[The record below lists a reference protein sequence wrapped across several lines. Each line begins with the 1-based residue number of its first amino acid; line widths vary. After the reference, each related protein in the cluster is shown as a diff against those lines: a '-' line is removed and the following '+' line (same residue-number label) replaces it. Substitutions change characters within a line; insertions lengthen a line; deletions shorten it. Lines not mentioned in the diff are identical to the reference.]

1 MNNLLEVIEV
11 FDKIASTSSTIE
23 KQNIIKGHKNNELF
37 KLCLKF
43 LLDDMIVTGISGKKY
58 NKGLNLHLSLGLI
71 HNVEE
76 LLEYVQLNNT
86 GRDEDIIEV
95 KSYIESNYEPI
106 YSFLKGLVCKS
117 IKLGA
122 NSKLVNKAFG
132 YNFIPM
138 FSVMLAESFDKHKG
152 KIKDNEFILTT
163 KLDGS
168 RIIAIREGDK
178 VSFYSR
184 QGKPMEQLIEL
195 EKDFINLPEGVYDG
209 ELLAIGEFNNA
220 AEQYKETMKRSRIK
234 GVKTGLKMV
243 CYDYIENEDDFW
255 NGLDNTPCIDRKNKL
270 ETIIKSS
277 QDDYNIEHIEYLYP
291 LYVGKDK
298 SMIEKYSNEAVSKG
312 DEGIMLSIAD
322 SPYKC
327 SRTHYLQKVKL
338 FKDADVLVTEVL
350 EGEGR
355 LSGTLGKVKIV
366 FKYNG
371 NIYENYVGSGF
382 TDNEREYYWKYRDE
396 LIGKVITIKYFEV
409 SQNQQGGVG
418 FRFGTW
424 KGKEYIRFDKEGVED
439 TNVEH

>member
-43 LLDDMIVTGISGKKY
+43 LLDDMIVTGISDKKY

-76 LLEYVQLNNT
+76 LLKYVQLNNT

-117 IKLGA
+117 LKLGA

-132 YNFIPM
+132 YNFIPV
-138 FSVMLAESFDKHKG
+138 FNVMLAESYDKHKG
-152 KIKDNEFILTT
+152 KIKNSNFILTT

-168 RIIAIREGDK
+168 RIIAIREGNK
-178 VSFYSR
+178 VLFYTR

-195 EKDFINLPEGVYDG
+195 EKDFMNLPEGVYDG
-209 ELLAIGEFNNA
+209 ELLALGEFNNA

-243 CYDYIENEDDFW
+243 CYDYIEDIDSFF
-255 NGLDNTPCIDRKNKL
+255 NGIDNTPCIDRKSKL
-270 ETIIKSS
+270 EMIIKSS
-277 QDDYNIEHIEYLYP
+277 KDDYNIEHIEYLYP
-291 LYVGKDK
+291 LYIGKDK

-322 SPYKC
+322 SSYKC

-338 FKDADVLVTEVL
+338 FKTADVYVDEVL

-355 LSGTLGKVKIV
+355 LSGTLGKIKISYLIDGE
-366 FKYNG
+366 KHSCYL
-371 NIYENYVGSGF
+371 GSGF
-382 TDNEREYYWKYRDE
+382 SDSDRSLIWNNPE
-396 LIGKVITIKYFEV
+396 LIINKVVTIKFFEI
-409 SQNQQGGVG
+409 SENDNGGKG
-418 FRFGTW
+418 LRFPTW
-424 KGKEYIRFDKEGVED
+424 ISMDSIRDDKSSLED
-439 TNVEH
+439 TNID

>member
-1 MNNLLEVIEV
+1 MNDLLEVMGIFES
-11 FDKIASTSSTIE
+11 ITSTSSTMG
-23 KQNIIKGHKNNELF
+23 KQNIIKEHKNNELF
-37 KLCLKF
+37 KVCLKF
-43 LLDDMIVTGISGKKY
+43 LLDDMIVTGISDKKY
-58 NKGLNLHLSLGLI
+58 NKKLNLNKSLGLI
-71 HNVEE
+71 HNIEG
-76 LLEYVQLNNT
+76 LLGYVQINNT

-95 KSYIESNYEPI
+95 KSYIESNDVPI
-106 YSFLKGLVCKS
+106 CTFLKGLVCKS

-122 NSKLVNKAFG
+122 NSKLVNKAFE
-132 YNFIPM
+132 YNFIPI
-138 FSVMLAESFDKHKG
+138 FNVMLAEPHDKHKG
-152 KIKDNEFILTT
+152 KIKNNEFILTT

-243 CYDYIENEDDFW
+243 CYDYIGGVNDFF
-255 NGLDNTPCIDRKNKL
+255 NGIDNTPCIDRKSKL

-277 QDDYNIEHIEYLYP
+277 KDDYNIEHIEYLYP
-291 LYVGKDK
+291 LYIGKDK
-298 SMIEKYSNEAVSKG
+298 TMIEKYSNEAISKG

-338 FKDADVLVTEVL
+338 FKTADVYVDEVL

-355 LSGTLGKVKIV
+355 LSGTLGKIKISYLIDGE
-366 FKYNG
+366 KHSCYL
-371 NIYENYVGSGF
+371 GSGF
-382 TDNEREYYWKYRDE
+382 SDSDRSLIWNDPE
-396 LIGKVITIKYFEV
+396 LILNKVVTIKFFEI
-409 SQNQQGGVG
+409 SENDNGGKG
-418 FRFGTW
+418 LRFPTW
-424 KGKEYIRFDKEGVED
+424 ISMDSIRDDKSSLED
-439 TNVEH
+439 TNLD

>member
-1 MNNLLEVIEV
+1 MNDLLEVIEV

-23 KQNIIKGHKNNELF
+23 KQNIIKEHKNNELF

-43 LLDDMIVTGISGKKY
+43 LLDDMIVTGISDKKY

-71 HNVEE
+71 HDVEE
-76 LLEYVQLNNT
+76 LLEYVRLNNT

-95 KSYIESNYEPI
+95 KSYIESM

-132 YNFIPM
+132 YNFIPI
-138 FSVMLAESFDKHKG
+138 FNVMLAESFDKHKG
-152 KIKDNEFILTT
+152 KIKNNKFILTT

-168 RIIAIREGDK
+168 RIIAIKDGNK
-178 VSFYSR
+178 ILFYTR
-184 QGKPMEQLIEL
+184 QGKPIEQLIEL
-195 EKDFINLPEGVYDG
+195 EKDFMNLPEGVYDG
-209 ELLAIGEFNNA
+209 ELLALGEFNNA

-243 CYDYIENEDDFW
+243 CYDYIEDIDSFF
-255 NGLDNTPCIDRKNKL
+255 NGIDNTPCIDRKNKL

-277 QDDYNIEHIEYLYP
+277 RDDYNIEYIEYLYP

-338 FKDADVLVTEVL
+338 FKTADVYVDEVL

-355 LSGTLGKVKIV
+355 LSGTLGKIKISYLIDGE
-366 FKYNG
+366 KHSCYL
-371 NIYENYVGSGF
+371 GSGF
-382 TDNEREYYWKYRDE
+382 SDSDRSLIWDNPE
-396 LIGKVITIKYFEV
+396 LIINKVVTIKFFEI
-409 SQNQQGGVG
+409 SENDNGGKG
-418 FRFGTW
+418 LRFPTW
-424 KGKEYIRFDKEGVED
+424 ISMDYIRDDKSSLED
-439 TNVEH
+439 TNID

>member
-1 MNNLLEVIEV
+1 MNDLLEVIEV

-23 KQNIIKGHKNNELF
+23 KQNIIKEHKNNELF

-43 LLDDMIVTGISGKKY
+43 LLDDMIVTGISDKKY

-71 HNVEE
+71 HDVEE
-76 LLEYVQLNNT
+76 LLEYVRLNNT

-95 KSYIESNYEPI
+95 KSYIESM

-132 YNFIPM
+132 YNFIPI
-138 FSVMLAESFDKHKG
+138 FNVMLAESFDKHKG
-152 KIKDNEFILTT
+152 KIKNNKFILTT

-168 RIIAIREGDK
+168 RIIAIKDGNK
-178 VSFYSR
+178 ILFYTR
-184 QGKPMEQLIEL
+184 QGKPIEQLIEL
-195 EKDFINLPEGVYDG
+195 EKDFMNLPEGVYDG
-209 ELLAIGEFNNA
+209 ELLALGEFNNA

-243 CYDYIENEDDFW
+243 CYDYIEDIDSFF
-255 NGLDNTPCIDRKNKL
+255 NGIDNTPCIDRKNKL

-277 QDDYNIEHIEYLYP
+277 RDDYNIEYIEYLYP

-338 FKDADVLVTEVL
+338 FKTADVYVDEVL

-355 LSGTLGKVKIV
+355 LSGTLGKIKISYLIDGE
-366 FKYNG
+366 KHSCYL
-371 NIYENYVGSGF
+371 GSGF
-382 TDNEREYYWKYRDE
+382 SDSDRSLIWDNPE
-396 LIGKVITIKYFEV
+396 LIINKVVTIKFFEI
-409 SQNQQGGVG
+409 SENDNGGKG
-418 FRFGTW
+418 LRFPTW
-424 KGKEYIRFDKEGVED
+424 ISMDSIRDDKSSLED
-439 TNVEH
+439 TNID

>member
-1 MNNLLEVIEV
+1 MDNILEVIRI

-23 KQNIIKGHKNNELF
+23 KQNIIKEHKNNELF

-43 LLDDMIVTGISGKKY
+43 LLDDMIVTGISDKKY

-71 HNVEE
+71 HDVEE
-76 LLEYVQLNNT
+76 LLEYVRLNNT

-95 KSYIESNYEPI
+95 KSYIESM

-132 YNFIPM
+132 YNFIPV
-138 FSVMLAESFDKHKG
+138 FNVMLAESYDKHKG
-152 KIKDNEFILTT
+152 KIKNSNFILTT

-168 RIIAIREGDK
+168 RIIAIREGNK
-178 VSFYSR
+178 VLFYTR

-195 EKDFINLPEGVYDG
+195 EKDFMNLPEGVYDG
-209 ELLAIGEFNNA
+209 ELLALGEFNNA

-243 CYDYIENEDDFW
+243 CYDYIEDIDSFF
-255 NGLDNTPCIDRKNKL
+255 NGIDNTPCIDRKNKL

-277 QDDYNIEHIEYLYP
+277 KDDCNIEHIEYLYP
-291 LYVGKDK
+291 LYIGKDK

-322 SPYKC
+322 SPYKY

-338 FKDADVLVTEVL
+338 FKTADVYVDEVL

-355 LSGTLGKVKIV
+355 LSGTLGKIKISYLIDGE
-366 FKYNG
+366 KHSCYL
-371 NIYENYVGSGF
+371 GSGF
-382 TDNEREYYWKYRDE
+382 SDSDRSLIWDNPE
-396 LIGKVITIKYFEV
+396 LIINKVVTIKFFEI
-409 SQNQQGGVG
+409 SENDNGGKG
-418 FRFGTW
+418 LRFPTW
-424 KGKEYIRFDKEGVED
+424 ISMDSIRDDKSSLED
-439 TNVEH
+439 TNLD

>member
-1 MNNLLEVIEV
+1 MNDLLEVIGIFES
-11 FDKIASTSSTIE
+11 ITSTSSTMG
-23 KQNIIKGHKNNELF
+23 KQNIIKEHKDNELF

-43 LLDDMIVTGISGKKY
+43 LLDDMIITGINDKKY
-58 NKGLNLHLSLGLI
+58 NKGLNLHLNLGLI
-71 HNVEE
+71 HNLEE

-132 YNFIPM
+132 YNFIPV
-138 FSVMLAESFDKHKG
+138 FNVMLAESHEKHKG
-152 KIKDNEFILTT
+152 KIKNNEFILTT

-168 RIIAIREGDK
+168 RIIAIREEGK

-184 QGKPMEQLIEL
+184 QGKPIEKL
-195 EKDFINLPEGVYDG
+195 VELDKDFMNLPEGVYDG
-209 ELLAIGEFNNA
+209 ELLAIGKFNNA

-243 CYDYIENEDDFW
+243 CYDYIEDINNFF
-255 NGLDNTPCIDRKNKL
+255 NGLDDAPCIDRKNKL

-277 QDDYNIEHIEYLYP
+277 KNNFNIDHIEYLTP
-291 LYVGKDK
+291 LYVGTDK
-298 SMIEKYSNEAVSKG
+298 SMIGKYSNEAVSKG
-312 DEGIMLSIAD
+312 DEGIMLSIAN

-338 FKDADVLVTEVL
+338 FKTADVLVEEIL

-355 LSGTLGKVKIV
+355 LSGTLGKIKISYLIDGD
-366 FKYNG
+366 KHSCYL
-371 NIYENYVGSGF
+371 GSGF
-382 TDNEREYYWKYRDE
+382 SDSDRS
-396 LIGKVITIKYFEV
+396 LIWSNPGLILNKVVTIKFFEI
-409 SQNQQGGVG
+409 SENDNGGKG
-418 FRFGTW
+418 LRFPTW
-424 KGKEYIRFDKEGVED
+424 ISMDSIRSDKSTIED
-439 TNVEH
+439 TNVD